1 MKVYKSNS
9 VLTVLAFFVLLF
21 AGCDKE
27 EDLSLTDGA
36 DVYSVIELEILQ
48 LTNEYRVG
56 LDKEPLVM
64 DQTLW
69 KYAHEHT
76 DYMIAEGSISH
87 DGFSER
93 IDAIKA
99 EIGGGSA
106 AENVAMGYSTAK
118 AVVDGWIDSDG
129 HRENIEGD
137 YNIIG
142 IAAVKDANGRYYFTQ
157 IFLNN

>member
-76 DYMIAEGSISH
+76 DYMIA
-87 DGFSER
+87 
-93 IDAIKA
+93 
-99 EIGGGSA
+99 
-106 AENVAMGYSTAK
+106 
-118 AVVDGWIDSDG
+118 
-129 HRENIEGD
+129 
-137 YNIIG
+137 
-142 IAAVKDANGRYYFTQ
+142 
-157 IFLNN
+157 